1 MALSRHLAAILP
13 TFLILRLIIPRYS
26 RKKDGLVLPPS
37 KPLPTLPGKEEKKKK
52 KRGNL
57 SRLLK
62 FSRPEKKHEPQIS
75 GPTGVTHDLHVVF
88 DRDTRQIKGLPE
100 AWRLLLMSSNISEK
114 EQQQNSEILLEVLHC
129 FDETAKHKDKYM
141 TNISNVTNSF
151 GSLESMNTASRSF
164 SMSSQSANITA
175 HSDAGSLRSSH
186 HSHHFSHLPASGLE
200 SSNGMF
206 TVGDSVITSTAGM
219 PRSAAGSSSSG
230 RGSSCTTNSGPG
242 ANVPDLRGSSV
253 ASLLELSSKRHDS
266 FDRPIGPGRRTSENG
281 VVYTTVSSPDPYVP
295 GGWAHGSTIPEVSSS
310 VDTSYPITDGTEMP
324 QQLDSGSVAS
334 TNTGTLTSGQISV
347 QPAQLDGFG
356 TGSSRAPP
364 RTSGTSSDERSSGR
378 SSGCSLSCSGTSGN
392 LSGSAVASGVPSC
405 ASILS
410 GQITSESR
418 PQSATDLSA
427 SRPMVRMV
435 HGKKITVPPPIPSH
449 AKFTSYLLDGEGT
462 LRQAASGAAP
472 SGSTTHLLPDP
483 LPLDQGFSSMR
494 LSKSD
499 GHLAMTN
506 AEPSSDVELVSHS
519 HEEESKLT
527 IPQPTKDSATSTL
540 KNSAAP
546 SYVPPV
552 TPHATVHLMEQPSGN
567 IKVKRK
573 STDSFGLVGSDHTE
587 PPTPHPADK
596 REIGKEPL
604 ASPAAVSDHPSAAQV
619 TRKPALKPKPV
630 FPPVVPPH
638 GGTKKP
644 MEPSSQVPPAPVP
657 PDHHYPK
664 VNPKAPT
671 SATRRRHGSQRI
683 TDTQVYERL
692 KAVVSKGDPYQKY
705 RLVEKVGQGAS
716 GVVYSGYEIGTKKLV
731 AIKQMNLAQQ
741 PKKELI
747 VNEILVMKSNRQA
760 NIVNYLD
767 SYLVS
772 TTVNRQPSTNGDNP
786 SSASGTGEEL
796 WVVMEYLDGGSLTDV
811 VMETCMEEGHIAA
824 ICKEILL
831 ALEFLHA
838 NRVIHRDI
846 KSDNILLG
854 MDGSVKLTDFGFCA
868 QLSADATKRSTM
880 VGTPYWMAPE
890 VVSRKQYG
898 PKVDIWSLGIMAIEM
913 LDGEPPYLNENPL
926 RALYLIA
933 TNGKPE
939 IKERDRLSPVF
950 LDFLDRCLEVDV
962 EQRAT
967 ASELLKH
974 PFIAHC
980 AEPLS
985 SLVPLIQLAREQK

>member
-1 MALSRHLAAILP
+1 MDESVDFAKLSHVKHQEGPPPLPAHGVSPDISLDNSGAVLMAGTNVNNLSPPSA
-13 TFLILRLIIPRYS
+13 TFLLSDSNISDFAPAPPVRSSSTL

-242 ANVPDLRGSSV
+242 ANVPELHGSSV

-281 VVYTTVSSPDPYVP
+281 VVYTTISSPDPYAP
-295 GGWAHGSTIPEVSSS
+295 GGWAHASTIPEVSSS
-310 VDTSYPITDGTEMP
+310 VDTPYPIPDGTEMP
-324 QQLDSGSVAS
+324 QHLDSGSVAS

-410 GQITSESR
+410 DQITGESR

-427 SRPMVRMV
+427 SHPVVLMV
-435 HGKKITVPPPIPSH
+435 HGKKVTVPPPIPGH

-462 LRQAASGAAP
+462 LRQASGGAAP
-472 SGSTTHLLPDP
+472 SGSTTHLLPDS

-519 HEEESKLT
+519 HEDESKLNS
-527 IPQPTKDSATSTL
+527 PQPTKDSATSTL

-552 TPHATVHLMEQPSGN
+552 TPHATVRLMDPWFEPNLDPSCLGLGN
-567 IKVKRK
+567 LTPLMPKWCRC
-573 STDSFGLVGSDHTE
+573 HTSISI
-587 PPTPHPADK
+587 TIIIITVIVLK
-596 REIGKEPL
+596 CLKL
-604 ASPAAVSDHPSAAQV
+604 TV
-619 TRKPALKPKPV
+619 TLCHSLRG
-630 FPPVVPPH
+630 FH
-638 GGTKKP
+638 
-644 MEPSSQVPPAPVP
+644 S
-657 PDHHYPK
+657 
-664 VNPKAPT
+664 
-671 SATRRRHGSQRI
+671 
-683 TDTQVYERL
+683 
-692 KAVVSKGDPYQKY
+692 
-705 RLVEKVGQGAS
+705 AS
-716 GVVYSGYEIGTKKLV
+716 GIVYSGYEIGTKKLV

-772 TTVNRQPSTNGDNP
+772 TAVSRQPTTNGDNP

-962 EQRAT
+962 DQRAT